1 MKKVIL
7 TLGLVTS
14 LVACNT
20 STDQQTSST
29 DSTAVVTPE
38 TTAVAP
44 TGVDTVMVDSTKTVE
59 VKK

>member
-7 TLGLVTS
+7 TLGVIAS
-14 LVACNT
+14 FVACN
-20 STDQQTSST
+20 STTEQQTPTT

-44 TGVDTVMVDSTKTVE
+44 TGADSVVVDSAKVE
-59 VKK
+59 VVK

>member
-7 TLGLVTS
+7 TLGVIAS
-14 LVACNT
+14 FVACN
-20 STDQQTSST
+20 STTEQQTPTT

-44 TGVDTVMVDSTKTVE
+44 TGVDSVVVDSAKVE
-59 VKK
+59 VVK

>member
-7 TLGLVTS
+7 TLGIVAS
-14 LVACNT
+14 FVACNT
-20 STDQQTSST
+20 TTEEQTPTT

-44 TGVDTVMVDSTKTVE
+44 TGADSVVVDTTKAVE
-59 VKK
+59 VK

>member
-7 TLGLVTS
+7 TLGVIAS
-14 LVACNT
+14 FVACN
-20 STDQQTSST
+20 STTEQQTPTT

-44 TGVDTVMVDSTKTVE
+44 TGADSVVVDTPKVE
-59 VKK
+59 VTK